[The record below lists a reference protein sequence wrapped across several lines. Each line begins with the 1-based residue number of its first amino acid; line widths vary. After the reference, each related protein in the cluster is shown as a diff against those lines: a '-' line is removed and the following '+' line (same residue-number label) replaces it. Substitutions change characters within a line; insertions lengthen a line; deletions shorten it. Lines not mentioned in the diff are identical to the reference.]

1 MKNKYAGKCCYC
13 ACYVE
18 AGDGRCWKW
27 EDNNRWYV
35 ACEECNEVKK
45 YRAYKFLSN
54 IFLNLQYIQ
63 CVLY

>member
-35 ACEECNEVKK
+35 A
-45 YRAYKFLSN
+45 
-54 IFLNLQYIQ
+54 
-63 CVLY
+63 

>member
-35 ACEECNEVKK
+35 ACVECNEVKK
-45 YRAYKFLSN
+45 SERKKERNSK
-54 IFLNLQYIQ
+54 
-63 CVLY
+63 